1 MHSKKKNL
9 IISIIIIGVVVVLVF
24 IAGTFYRYQDQHA
37 ITKQSLKTML
47 NSFEDISSITY
58 DYSRVGRFD
67 DSLGVQDWKNPNPKG
82 YFLMTYRGDMEI
94 GVKPELAKITISDQ
108 KISIDMGQIK
118 ILSHH
123 INKDSLEVYD
133 ESANV
138 FTKVKLK
145 EYQAFQTSQKR
156 QVEEEEKVKGTYQQV
171 ANKIRKQIST
181 ALKANDSIREK
192 YHLEVIVGK

>member
-1 MHSKKKNL
+1 
-9 IISIIIIGVVVVLVF
+9 
-24 IAGTFYRYQDQHA
+24 
-37 ITKQSLKTML
+37 
-47 NSFEDISSITY
+47 
-58 DYSRVGRFD
+58 
-67 DSLGVQDWKNPNPKG
+67 
-82 YFLMTYRGDMEI
+82 MTYRGDMEI

-145 EYQAFQTSQKR
+145 EYQAFQTSQKK
-156 QVEEEEKVKGTYQQV
+156 QVEEEEKVKGTYQ
-171 ANKIRKQIST
+171 
-181 ALKANDSIREK
+181 
-192 YHLEVIVGK
+192 